1 MAEFHFF
8 HKVGVTGFEPATS
21 RSQSARSSQAELH
34 PDKVRKTVLHLD
46 IPSRVQPGNHL
57 FPVLITRN

>member
-1 MAEFHFF
+1 MVENFF
-8 HKVGVTGFEPATS
+8 IHKVGVTGFEPATS

-34 PDKVRKTVLHLD
+34 PDSVQKTEPHLD
-46 IPSRVQPGNHL
+46 FPSRDLIGNHL